1 MATTDGCLR
10 PRQRCW
16 DTLRPSFSREPLLN
30 ADPLSSRLMPG
41 LKGLGVSLPD
51 SDRQRF
57 IAYVR
62 LLAKWNNAYNLTAVR
77 DPEEMIT
84 RHVLDSLTLLP
95 YLHGQRQLDIG
106 SGAGLP
112 GIPLAVA
119 RPDLSFTLI
128 DANAKKIRFIVQTI
142 GELDLKN
149 VDAVQAR
156 VENYRPA
163 LKFDT
168 LMSRAFAS
176 IADMLTH
183 TRHLCAP
190 DGRFLAMKG
199 MNPRE
204 ELTALPAGYAVRE
217 VVALQVPG
225 LDAARH
231 VAIITPQ

>member
-1 MATTDGCLR
+1 MN
-10 PRQRCW
+10 PN
-16 DTLRPSFSREPLLN
+16 PLY
-30 ADPLSSRLMPG
+30 SRLLSG
-41 LKGLGVSLPD
+41 LEELGLALPE

-62 LLAKWNNAYNLTAVR
+62 LLAKWNKTYNLTAVR

-95 YLHGQRQLDIG
+95 YLHGKRLLDIG
-106 SGAGLP
+106 CGAGLP
-112 GIPLAVA
+112 GIPLAIA

-128 DANAKKIRFIVQTI
+128 DANAKKIRFIIQTI

-163 LKFDT
+163 PKFDT

-199 MNPRE
+199 LHPRE
-204 ELTALPAGYAVRE
+204 ELSALPAGYAVRE
-217 VVALQVPG
+217 IVALQVPG

-231 VAIITPQ
+231 VVVITPQ

>member
-1 MATTDGCLR
+1 MMLGYTA
-10 PRQRCW
+10 
-16 DTLRPSFSREPLLN
+16 PSFTRELLLN
-30 ADPLSSRLMPG
+30 ADPLYLRLLPG
-41 LKGLGVSLPD
+41 LKELGISLPE
-51 SDRQRF
+51 SDQERF

-77 DPEEMIT
+77 DPQEMIT

-95 YLHGQRQLDIG
+95 YLHGQRLLDIG

-112 GIPLAVA
+112 GIPLAIA

-163 LKFDT
+163 HKFDT

-176 IADMLTH
+176 IADMLTQS
-183 TRHLCAP
+183 RHLCVP

-199 MNPRE
+199 VHPWE
-204 ELTALPAGYAVRE
+204 ELTALPSGFAVRE
-217 VVALQVPG
+217 IVALQVPG

-231 VAIITPQ
+231 VVIISPQ

>member
-1 MATTDGCLR
+1 MMLGYTA
-10 PRQRCW
+10 PRFFPW
-16 DTLRPSFSREPLLN
+16 EPPLN
-30 ADPLSSRLMPG
+30 AADPLYSRLSSG
-41 LKGLGVSLPD
+41 LAELGVSLAD
-51 SDRQRF
+51 SDRQKF
-57 IAYVR
+57 IAYLR

-77 DPEEMIT
+77 DPGEMIT

-95 YLHGQRQLDIG
+95 YLHGQRLLDIG

-112 GIPLAVA
+112 GIPLAIA
-119 RPDLSFTLI
+119 RADLAFTLI

-176 IADMLTH
+176 IADMLTQS
-183 TRHLCAP
+183 RHLCAP

-199 MNPRE
+199 VHPRE
-204 ELTALPAGYAVRE
+204 ELTALPAGYRVRE

-231 VAIITPQ
+231 VAIIAPQ